1 MNAGAR
7 AARGDILL
15 FLHADTRLPPG
26 FEHHV
31 REVLDR
37 PDTVA
42 GAFRLRIEGRFRGL
56 RFIEGLANFRSIAMG
71 MPYGDQAI
79 FLRADRFLRTG
90 GFPEMPIMEDFA
102 FMRKLRR
109 EGRIGIARA
118 SVITSGRRYDEMG
131 FWRTTGINQLV
142 ILAYLMGVPP
152 ERLARWYRTGL
163 RRRARSEREG
173 LFPGLDK

>member
-79 FLRADRFLRTG
+79 FLRADRFLRT
-90 GFPEMPIMEDFA
+90 
-102 FMRKLRR
+102 LLCLSH
-109 EGRIGIARA
+109 GI
-118 SVITSGRRYDEMG
+118 S
-131 FWRTTGINQLV
+131 
-142 ILAYLMGVPP
+142 
-152 ERLARWYRTGL
+152 RL
-163 RRRARSEREG
+163 
-173 LFPGLDK
+173 